1 MPELNLDKIV
11 SSLNLRIDS
20 LETKDDIEELK
31 KDFLGK
37 NSLISEERK
46 KLSSMSN
53 EDKKKYGQK
62 LTELNNLLVETI
74 EKLKLHL
81 LTNCINKKKN
91 LNLAISL

>member
-20 LETKDDIEELK
+20 LETKEDIEELK

-53 EDKKKYGQK
+53 EDKKN
-62 LTELNNLLVETI
+62 TA
-74 EKLKLHL
+74 
-81 LTNCINKKKN
+81 KN
-91 LNLAISL
+91 

>member
-11 SSLNLRIDS
+11 SSLNLRIES
-20 LETKDDIEELK
+20 LETKEDIEELK

-53 EDKKKYGQK
+53 EDKKN
-62 LTELNNLLVETI
+62 TA
-74 EKLKLHL
+74 
-81 LTNCINKKKN
+81 KN
-91 LNLAISL
+91 

>member
-11 SSLNLRIDS
+11 SSLNLRIES
-20 LETKDDIEELK
+20 LETKEDIEELK

-53 EDKKKYGQK
+53 EDKKIRPK
-62 LTELNNLLVETI
+62 
-74 EKLKLHL
+74 
-81 LTNCINKKKN
+81 IN
-91 LNLAISL
+91 